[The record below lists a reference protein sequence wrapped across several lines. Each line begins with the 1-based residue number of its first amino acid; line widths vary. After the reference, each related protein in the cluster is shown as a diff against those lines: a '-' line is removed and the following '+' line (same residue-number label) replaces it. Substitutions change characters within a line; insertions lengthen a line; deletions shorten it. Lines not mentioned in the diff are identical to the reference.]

1 MTALS
6 SIELRG
12 QIASHLVAELAAEI
26 AQERLDGSLRV
37 SIERRKFV
45 LYFRGGDLVYCV
57 SNVREHRL
65 FSILIELGRL
75 QTHQLAQFP
84 NFQNDLQLA
93 ADLAEASIFGE
104 EEIQRVVAVQ
114 QQRILVE
121 ALSLT
126 NGTWEFD
133 TFARIRKDLESSLDH
148 RSSLVNFA
156 RCLTTSTINGRFM
169 SFAETFTSVNQNESP
184 DLQKHESLLLEMFN
198 GKPLSIE
205 EMRSAYPLP
214 ESALFQALYV
224 LWLGGLL
231 TRGNWNMAFPKAAVE
246 AIRNVRVSLVRPAA
260 VPIKETAA
268 DNLEEIDTEPE
279 TIAPQTFET
288 VEITLDEY
296 LARVENAAT
305 FYDLLGVDAGAN
317 TESIKA
323 AYFSLVKQFHPD
335 RFHKHEN
342 IDLRRIQA
350 AFSALVRAYETLK
363 DAETRKTYDFRI
375 RKELELAEKRR
386 KEGIADV
393 SPTVDARTEQALD
406 DFETGL
412 AMLMDG
418 ETEDATPYLARA
430 AHYKPD
436 NALYRAYYGKALSAD
451 RKQRHKAEAEMQ
463 VAAKLDP
470 ANPKIR
476 IMLVELFIE
485 MKLLKRAEGEL
496 NRFLEIAPNNTQAR
510 TMLKRLQSQPAD

>member
-1 MTALS
+1 MTAVNA
-6 SIELRG
+6 IELRG
-12 QIASHLVAELAAEI
+12 HIASHLVAELAAEI
-26 AQERLDGSLRV
+26 AQERLDGSLRI
-37 SIERRKFV
+37 SREARKLV
-45 LYFRGGDLVYCV
+45 LYFRGGELVYCV
-57 SNVREHRL
+57 SNAREHRL
-65 FSILIELGRL
+65 FAILLELGKL
-75 QTHQLAQFP
+75 KTPQLAQFP
-84 NFQNDLQLA
+84 NFQNDIELA
-93 ADLAEASIFGE
+93 NDLSGASILSD
-104 EEIQRVVAVQ
+104 EEIQRFIAVQ
-114 QQRILVE
+114 QQRILIEV
-121 ALSLT
+121 LGWTDGS
-126 NGTWEFD
+126 WEFD
-133 TFARIRKDLESSLDH
+133 THARIRRDFEMPSDH
-148 RSSLVNFA
+148 KISLVNFA
-156 RCLTTSTINGRFM
+156 RCMVTSAIPDRFM
-169 SFAETFTSVNQNESP
+169 SFAETFALADDKEKP
-184 DLQKHESLLLEMFN
+184 GLQKHETLLLEMFN
-198 GKPLSIE
+198 GKPLSID

-231 TRGNWNMAFPKAAVE
+231 TRGNWNAAFPKSVVDL
-246 AIRNVRVSLVRPAA
+246 IRNTRLSLVRPAA
-260 VPIKETAA
+260 VPIKEFTAA
-268 DNLEEIDTEPE
+268 NLEAIDGEPE
-279 TIAPQTFET
+279 SITSQPAET
-288 VEITLDEY
+288 VEIALDEY

-305 FYDLLGVDAGAN
+305 FYDLLGVDAASK
-317 TESIKA
+317 TDSIKS

-335 RFHKHEN
+335 RFHKQEN
-342 IDLRRIQA
+342 IDLKRIQA

-363 DAETRKTYDFRI
+363 DTESRKTYDFRI

-393 SPTVDARTEQALD
+393 SPTVDARAEQALD

-418 ETEDATPYLARA
+418 EAEEATPYLARA

-463 VAAKLDP
+463 AAAKLDP

-485 MKLLKRAEGEL
+485 MKMLKRAEGEL

-510 TMLKRLQSQPAD
+510 TMLKRFQSQPAE